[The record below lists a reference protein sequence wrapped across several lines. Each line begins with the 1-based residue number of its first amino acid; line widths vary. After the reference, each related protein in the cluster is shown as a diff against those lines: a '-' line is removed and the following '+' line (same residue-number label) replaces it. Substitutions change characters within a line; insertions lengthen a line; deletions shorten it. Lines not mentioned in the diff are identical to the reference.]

1 MIRKQRTNRVLMVRP
16 ARFGYN
22 AETAAN
28 NYFQKADANATATA
42 EEACAEFDRYV
53 ELLRANGVYV
63 LVIQD
68 TSYPATPDSIFP
80 NNWFSTHIMGE
91 LVLYPMY
98 AENRRQE
105 RKPSALSTVGELDGI
120 TKVINLSGF
129 EKEGLYLE
137 GTGSMVLDRV
147 NRIVYCCASERSSP
161 DVLNEYCSELDYTYV
176 FFTAAD
182 RDKRPIYHTNVMMCV
197 AEKYAVICLESI
209 QEDAMRTNVIN
220 SLSNT
225 GHEIIPITLEQVM
238 HFAGNMLEVESNTGE
253 SLLLMS
259 AEAKRSLNGKQI
271 REIERFSRILAPELK
286 TIETNGGGSARCMV
300 AELFLPASL
309 SEDKISNN

>member
-1 MIRKQRTNRVLMVRP
+1 
-16 ARFGYN
+16 
-22 AETAAN
+22 
-28 NYFQKADANATATA
+28 
-42 EEACAEFDRYV
+42 
-53 ELLRANGVYV
+53 
-63 LVIQD
+63 
-68 TSYPATPDSIFP
+68 
-80 NNWFSTHIMGE
+80 
-91 LVLYPMY
+91 MY

-197 AEKYAVICLESI
+197 AEKEYAVICLESI

-225 GHEIIPITLEQVM
+225 GTR
-238 HFAGNMLEVESNTGE
+238 SY
-253 SLLLMS
+253 
-259 AEAKRSLNGKQI
+259 RSLWSK
-271 REIERFSRILAPELK
+271 SC
-286 TIETNGGGSARCMV
+286 T
-300 AELFLPASL
+300 LPAACLGREQYGGITPADECRSQRVA
-309 SEDKISNN
+309 